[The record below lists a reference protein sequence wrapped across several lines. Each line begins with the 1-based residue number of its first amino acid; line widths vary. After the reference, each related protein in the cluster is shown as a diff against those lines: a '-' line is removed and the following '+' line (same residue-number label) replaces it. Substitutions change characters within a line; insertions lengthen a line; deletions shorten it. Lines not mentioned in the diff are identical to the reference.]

1 MNAEVFEK
9 HRKAI
14 FKQMEDNSILIS
26 ISRQKEESIVKQT
39 FDINRNYYYLCG
51 VIEFENIVV
60 LTKTNDSL
68 SEIIFINPYDEYKAK
83 WVGAPKSKEE
93 VSEISGIEN
102 VRYLDSFNQYLNS
115 ALNNIENVYLDIP
128 TTSLNSDLSVDELY
142 AKKLKEKKPW
152 INIKNARTLFAHA
165 RTIKEPEEILEMK
178 EAIAITNKGI
188 EAIMTNMKESYEY
201 QIESYFDQA
210 IKYYGAT
217 GYAFPTIAA
226 SGKNATCLHYGENN
240 CIAHDGDLIL
250 FDLGAS
256 VNMYCADISRTFP
269 VNGKFTER
277 QKQLYNI
284 VLKGQQLV
292 FEHAK
297 PGVTT
302 RDLNNVLVSYYQEE
316 LMKIG
321 LIDKPEDV
329 SKYYYHGVSHHIGL
343 DCHDLCEY
351 TVLKPGCVISNEP
364 GLYIAEEGIG
374 IRIEDDVLITED
386 GAEWLSSQIIKT
398 VEDIEEFMKE
408 QSIKKNL
415 KYN

>member
-1 MNAEVFEK
+1 MNADVFYR

-14 FKQMEDNSILIS
+14 LGEMEDNSILIS

-39 FDINRNYYYLCG
+39 YDINRNYYYLCG
-51 VIEFENIVV
+51 VIEFDNIVV
-60 LTKTNDSL
+60 LSKINNAT
-68 SEIIFINPYDEYKAK
+68 SEMMFINPYDEYKAK

-102 VRYLDSFNQYLNS
+102 IRYLDTFDQYLNS
-115 ALNNIENVYLDIP
+115 MLNNVKNVYLDIP
-128 TTSLNSDLSVDELY
+128 STPLNSDLSVDELY
-142 AKKLKEKKPW
+142 AKKLKDKKPW
-152 INIKNARTLFAHA
+152 INIKNSRGLFAHA
-165 RTIKEPEEILEMK
+165 RTVKEPEEIAEMK
-178 EAIAITNKGI
+178 KAIAITNKGI
-188 EAIMTNMKESYEY
+188 EAILTNMRESYEY

-240 CIAHDGDLIL
+240 CLARDGDLIL

-269 VNGKFTER
+269 VNGKFSDR

-284 VLKGQQLV
+284 VLRGQELV

-302 RDLNNVLVSYYQEE
+302 RDLNNILISYYQEE

-351 TVLKPGCVISNEP
+351 TALKPGCIISNEP
-364 GLYIAEEGIG
+364 GLYIAEENIG

-386 GAEWLSSQIIKT
+386 GPVWLSPQIIKT
-398 VEDIEEFMKE
+398 VEEIEEFMME
-408 QSIKKNL
+408 NN
-415 KYN
+415 KYTK